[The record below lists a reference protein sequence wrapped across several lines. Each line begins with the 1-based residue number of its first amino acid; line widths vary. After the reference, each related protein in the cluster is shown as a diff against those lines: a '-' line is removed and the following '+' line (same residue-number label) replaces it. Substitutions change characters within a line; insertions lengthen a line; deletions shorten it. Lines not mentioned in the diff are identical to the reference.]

1 MDNVFIGYVDYNI
14 INLLELD
21 YFNIL
26 LIENKY

>member
-21 YFNIL
+21 YINIL
-26 LIENKY
+26 LIEKKY